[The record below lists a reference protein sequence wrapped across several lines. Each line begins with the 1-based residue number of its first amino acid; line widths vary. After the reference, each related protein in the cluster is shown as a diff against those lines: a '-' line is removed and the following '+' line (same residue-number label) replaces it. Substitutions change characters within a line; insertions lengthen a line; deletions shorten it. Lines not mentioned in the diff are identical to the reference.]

1 MPIYWSFLILS
12 YFLLVIAYKKTTV
25 VGYANGEEVYHV
37 NNVLRWFPVLYL
49 ALFVCLRDEVL
60 DTYFYIGDFN
70 NMPTNWNAIDI
81 YNQSSG
87 SKGFHFIMALF
98 KMYISKSYY
107 LWLTLIGG
115 VSLYSLFRFYRK
127 FSCNYAF
134 TFFLFISSTAF
145 SWLFNGARQFV
156 VACVLI
162 GLVDWFLYGSKK
174 QKLLYVAIAIFM
186 TTIHSSAWFVLPL
199 IYICSRGKM
208 LDKWMVLVTIGAIVG
223 TLLMGDILEAASE
236 VMNKD
241 YDMSESTGSSVM
253 RLLISAV
260 PLTLVL
266 IKLKRIR
273 KDATPIIS
281 FTINMSLIGIC
292 FYFASTFSNGI
303 LVGRMPIYFTLYN
316 YILLPWLLKKYY
328 NKNVFILMC
337 VSCYTFYF
345 YYQMCI
351 AWHHLDYKSIILGL
365 QYFHY

>member
-12 YFLLVIAYKKTTV
+12 YLLLVIAYKKTTV
-25 VGYANGEEVYHV
+25 IGYVNGEEVYYV
-37 NNVLRWFPVLYL
+37 PNLLKWIPILYV

-70 NMPTNWNAIDI
+70 NMPTNWSAITF
-81 YNQSSG
+81 YNQTSG

-98 KMYISKSYY
+98 KMYISENYY

-115 VSLYSLFRFYRK
+115 VSLYSLFRFYCK
-127 FSCNYAF
+127 FSSNYAF

-162 GLVDWFLYGSKK
+162 GFVDWFLYGNRK
-174 QKLLYVAIAIFM
+174 QKLLYIAVAIFM

-208 LDKWMVLVTIGAIVG
+208 LDKWMVLVTIGAIIG

-253 RLLISAV
+253 RLFISAV
-260 PLTLVL
+260 PLLLVL
-266 IKLKRIR
+266 LKLKRIR
-273 KDATPIIS
+273 KEATPLIS
-281 FTINMSLIGIC
+281 FSMNMSLIGI
-292 FYFASTFSNGI
+292 
-303 LVGRMPIYFTLYN
+303 
-316 YILLPWLLKKYY
+316 
-328 NKNVFILMC
+328 VFILLQLFL
-337 VSCYTFYF
+337 VAFL
-345 YYQMCI
+345 
-351 AWHHLDYKSIILGL
+351 LDVCRFTLHYIIISYCRGC
-365 QYFHY
+365 